1 MCGVLLCGC
10 LLRTADPMADGM
22 PADTADT
29 PHRLM
34 PRVAAAPPDV
44 LRDLGRQDGRDYTA
58 YTPTAAD
65 RRLVAACLDRLPPMY
80 RFVLP
85 FRLRGI
91 YFVNNYVRNA
101 AMFPVAG
108 KGGAAGGYI
117 VINPQVLGAN
127 LNDYLSAQEMRLFSP
142 GDPHTEIVVTV
153 SATEPALLYLLLRET
168 THLLID
174 TGTLR
179 VARFGQGI
187 WAAPTE
193 PVPAYALTA
202 RDRLNYTGLTGKTA
216 LSQDEARKLYPAL
229 QATPFVS
236 LFAMQSLR
244 DDVAELVTFYH
255 LTRKLGLDYTITLQH
270 NFPQKEV
277 WFTYQ
282 PMTAAPVT
290 ARCVGVESCY
300 VEPVGL

>member
-1 MCGVLLCGC
+1 
-10 LLRTADPMADGM
+10 M
-22 PADTADT
+22 PADSAGAPD
-29 PHRLM
+29 RLM

-44 LRDLGRQDGRDYTA
+44 LRDLGRQDGREYTA
-58 YTPTAAD
+58 YEPGAAD

-80 RFVLP
+80 RFLLP
-85 FRLRGI
+85 YRLQGL
-91 YFVNNYVRNA
+91 YFVNSYVRNA
-101 AMFPVAG
+101 ATFPTTG
-108 KGGAAGGYI
+108 EDGTRRGYI
-117 VINPQVLGAN
+117 VINPQVLGTT

-142 GDPHTEIVVTV
+142 GDPHTEIIVNV

-179 VARFGQGI
+179 VTRFGQGV

-216 LSQDEARKLYPAL
+216 ISQDEARKLYPAL

-236 LFAMQSLR
+236 LFSMQSLR

-282 PMTAAPVT
+282 PMATVPVA
-290 ARCVGVESCY
+290 ARCTGVEGCY
-300 VEPVGL
+300 VEPP